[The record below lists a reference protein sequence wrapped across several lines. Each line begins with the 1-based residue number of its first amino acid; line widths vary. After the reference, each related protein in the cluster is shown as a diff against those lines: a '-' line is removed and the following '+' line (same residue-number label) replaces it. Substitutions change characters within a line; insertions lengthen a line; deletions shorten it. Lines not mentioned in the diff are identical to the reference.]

1 MNNYSFQKF
10 LNFCVSKNVNPSTV
24 AHDIGVSKSLISR
37 WKKGG
42 GLSDITAN
50 KICKYLDIEL
60 LDLESDEKH
69 IEYVYDSTVIHGS
82 VGDNNMINSSA
93 VQTGTLSEL
102 EYEVI
107 RILRSCDMRTKNN
120 ILTYLYEIED
130 GKKVK

>member
-1 MNNYSFQKF
+1 
-10 LNFCVSKNVNPSTV
+10 
-24 AHDIGVSKSLISR
+24 
-37 WKKGG
+37 
-42 GLSDITAN
+42 
-50 KICKYLDIEL
+50 
-60 LDLESDEKH
+60 
-69 IEYVYDSTVIHGS
+69 
-82 VGDNNMINSSA
+82 MINSSA